1 MTKFIT
7 RLFLFMV
14 LFVLINISYLTMV
27 INFDWNFSKRI
38 EALNLNF
45 PKYDI
50 LVLGNSLAMDGID
63 TEYLTDCGFPSYNLA
78 LGGASLKTNIIQ
90 LSEYLSMYEYKP
102 KIVLLGL
109 GSYLNDFDSEEINPI
124 VDFTMMKKKTY
135 SLEDIPIFKFKWLFK
150 EQLKKIVSKPHRDAY
165 IKSGQLRF
173 SKSVPD
179 NTSISKGKIFP
190 IGQYRSSQSLKAII
204 DICNS
209 NKIKLIILEM
219 PGFRNTRHEKINPCY
234 VIDEESGNGFI
245 YDFNYYDFGS
255 LFVDDEDWIGNS
267 HLNEKGAIKFT
278 KYILDVL
285 NEPCTIAQLCY

>member
-1 MTKFIT
+1 
-7 RLFLFMV
+7 
-14 LFVLINISYLTMV
+14 
-27 INFDWNFSKRI
+27 
-38 EALNLNF
+38 
-45 PKYDI
+45 
-50 LVLGNSLAMDGID
+50 MDGID